1 MMNNRTFKRAAC
13 LIGSVYAIATVQP
26 AEAKDVVIAFEGSYM
41 PWNFS
46 NPDGTLGGFE
56 PALAKVL
63 CERAQVTCKQIAA
76 DWDSMIPALNTDKFD
91 VIMDG
96 MAITSAR
103 KQAIDFSTPYATVT
117 SSFVTAK
124 GHAADFKSLGSGLLT
139 INSEAD
145 AKTSLAALRTALKGK
160 VIGVQAATTYVPFLR
175 SNFADVAEIREYRSA
190 KDRDL
195 DLKIGRIDVSIEN
208 TVYLLNNAGNDLSL
222 IGPVIGGNIWG
233 EGVGMGLRKS
243 DTALRDTFDKAIASV
258 KADGT
263 LSRLSLQYMR
273 TDLTPR

>member
-1 MMNNRTFKRAAC
+1 MKNKTLKRAVC
-13 LIGSVYAIATVQP
+13 LIGSLCAIVAALP
-26 AEAKDVVIAFEGSYM
+26 AQAKDVVIAFEGSYT
-41 PWNFS
+41 PWNLS

-63 CERAQVTCKQIAA
+63 CERAHLSCKQIAA
-76 DWDSMIPALNTDKFD
+76 DWDSMIPALNTGKFD

-96 MAITSAR
+96 MAITNAR
-103 KQAIDFSTPYATVT
+103 RQAIDFSIPYATVT

-124 GHAADFKSLGSGLLT
+124 GHAGAFGKLDTGLVT
-139 INSEAD
+139 IDSEAD
-145 AKTSLAALRTALKGK
+145 AKTALATMRSALKGK
-160 VIGVQAATTYVPFLR
+160 VIGVQTATTYVPFVR
-175 SNFADVAEIREYRSA
+175 SNFSDIAEIREYRSS

-195 DLKIGRIDVSIEN
+195 DLKNGRIDASVEN

-222 IGPVIGGNIWG
+222 IGPVIGGKIWG

-243 DTALRDTFDKAIASV
+243 DTALRDAFDKAIASV

-263 LSRLSLQYMR
+263 LSRLSLQYMK